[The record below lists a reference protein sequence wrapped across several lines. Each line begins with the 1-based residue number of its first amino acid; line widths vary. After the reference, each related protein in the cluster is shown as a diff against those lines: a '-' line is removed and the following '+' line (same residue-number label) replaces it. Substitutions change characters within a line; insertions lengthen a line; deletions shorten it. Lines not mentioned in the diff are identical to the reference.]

1 MRDRERKW
9 SERSLSHMKEITK
22 NSGLPDKEE
31 IIDKVSVGGG
41 SSQIKESDSD
51 RSRDSTS
58 SRI

>member
-1 MRDRERKW
+1 
-9 SERSLSHMKEITK
+9 MKEITK